1 MRVAILGLGEAGSR
15 YAADL
20 AAAGWRVTGYDPAP
34 TKTPSG
40 VRRVPSIRDAVAEA
54 ELVVSLTGSRFAVDA
69 AAETAGALPAGAC
82 YADFNTTAP
91 SVKRAVAD
99 RIGGPNVADVA
110 VLAPVPR
117 RGCATPLLASG
128 DGAATVADAFR
139 SAGAQVDVLAEPVG
153 AAAGRKLLRSVFMKG
168 LAATVLE
175 AVTAG
180 AAAGCADWVREQIA
194 AELGP
199 DGPALVERL
208 ITGTNQHAAR
218 RLHEVQAS
226 RDHLTDL
233 GVPTHICDATLQ
245 WLTALN
251 RPTEPQGTVTT
262 PSHNHPDNRFVPG
275 TQRPR

>member
-20 AAAGWRVTGYDPAP
+20 AALGWRVTGYDPAP
-34 TKTPSG
+34 IPTPPAVG
-40 VRRVPSIRDAVAEA
+40 RAPSIEDAVAGA
-54 ELVVSLTGSRFAVDA
+54 ELVVSLTGSRFALDA
-69 AAETAGALPAGAC
+69 AAQCADALPAQAC
-82 YADFNTTAP
+82 YADLNTTAP

-117 RGCATPLLASG
+117 RGAATPLLVSG
-128 DGAATVADAFR
+128 TCAGRVADAFR

-168 LAATVLE
+168 VATTVLE

-180 AAAGCADWVREQIA
+180 EASGCADWVREQLA

-199 DGPALVERL
+199 ELVDRL
-208 ITGTNQHAAR
+208 INGTRQHAAR
-218 RLHEVQAS
+218 RLDEMRAS
-226 RDHLTDL
+226 RDHLTEL
-233 GVPTHICDATLQ
+233 GVPTRMCDATID
-245 WLTALN
+245 WLAALA
-251 RPTEPQGTVTT
+251 G
-262 PSHNHPDNRFVPG
+262 
-275 TQRPR
+275 